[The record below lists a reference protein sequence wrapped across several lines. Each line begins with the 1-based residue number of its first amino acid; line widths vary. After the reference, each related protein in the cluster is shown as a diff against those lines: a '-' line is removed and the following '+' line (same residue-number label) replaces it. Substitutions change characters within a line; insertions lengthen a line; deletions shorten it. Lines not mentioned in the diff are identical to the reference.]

1 MDEASCWRVDEEE
14 WRMNHWAQRR
24 SPVEGRKRSTK
35 WGPRAKSRGKT
46 GQQREIDR
54 KRWTDRMKDERENRE
69 DEAKKAVLFQ

>member
-1 MDEASCWRVDEEE
+1 MLES
-14 WRMNHWAQRR
+14 RR
-24 SPVEGRKRSTK
+24 RGMEGESLGAEKKVEGRKSTK

-54 KRWTDRMKDERENRE
+54 RRWTDRMKDERENRE